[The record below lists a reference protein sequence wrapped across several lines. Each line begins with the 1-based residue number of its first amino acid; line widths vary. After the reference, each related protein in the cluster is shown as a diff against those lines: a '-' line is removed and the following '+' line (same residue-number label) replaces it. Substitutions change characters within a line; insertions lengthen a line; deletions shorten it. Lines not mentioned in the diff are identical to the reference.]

1 MTGNPFC
8 APIIAPYEEPAYW
21 TNTNIFDEHG
31 NNFKFIE
38 IEQLLRGNIKTRSSS
53 ALLASLEYVFTI
65 LDCQFCLNN
74 QGQPRI
80 IANAL
85 KILQNFDDD
94 ETVAAAVLNDAD
106 DGEKLFAPY
115 DVTDSVLSLLRWVSL
130 RSYSIAKINFAEAA
144 NLAATENQNSNNED
158 DDEDGEAAA
167 TAAAAAQNS
176 NNDYDHDDDHG
187 DDKTISSCSGD
198 SQDLVHAIKK
208 PQTYRERGEKEPFVE
223 IDDLKYDYDGCK
235 YVFDSSPFQETSLCR
250 YVFFLQVV
258 FNSVK
263 DHYKSS
269 SLLPKRVP
277 QKLLLAESPYRRIP
291 KTIEADWRS
300 GRAYAKD
307 REPKHCQPL
316 VASGRQTCFGVR
328 DTETTKSF
336 NKNLYRIEC
345 LRDVVALP
353 NLDYLLA
360 LNSKFQAFQK
370 EQNEKIRN
378 ILKPTTREK
387 QIINAGRHGKSPIEQ
402 ETRKRLIK
410 HLLAVSREERK
421 TQIYQIKSLFERF
434 FVAYTDFVARCLP
447 GGGRSYP
454 ARVLCNNSILF
465 TENSFISINTSS
477 DRAPVEPCSRCSSTI
492 NMSNTRIK
500 TLLTHYKHHEYF
512 NNCKAKLMTIIGGG
526 GSAATFDDYLIYD
539 VSKKKKSR
547 CPQATPAGVTSVT
560 QRKADN
566 YPEALLPKTTPV
578 STPLVPPDSVAA
590 SSSPSPSPSLCNSPN
605 TATKHDC
612 RRRHH
617 PPPLPRSTTF
627 EIRNH
632 AEQSAQQRKHD
643 AVDDDDGHTCVGGGG
658 GDNADNCT
666 ASSATRAVPK
676 SSHDKLCRRGSPG
689 SNTTAATAES
699 VTAAPFGPSGGAN
712 DCESST
718 RSASTKTSPAG
729 FVSKPSASA
738 KSSSPTTT
746 EQSPQQQSSPANTLR
761 GRGRGGEGW
770 ERYPCGFGRDSSG
783 TTTRTD
789 PVRVVTSGTS
799 CWPRAIDNLITVVV
813 TTAGTDKTDSSC
825 EPSVSAHLA
834 SDQQFTAQSDP
845 NGLRLRESSSAAAAA
860 TDDGISGSTLAPKCP
875 TLLPIP
881 VPTRGGDR
889 RRCSS
894 FSSNQ
899 QQQPPRL
906 AEYPTIERRPAVD
919 LCSSATTGPP
929 PLDKLNISSTSGDC
943 SPFLSDTAA
952 AKTTTRA
959 SPTLCSTW
967 DSGGGGASQPHFSQ
981 LFLPNTT
988 TTAAADGGT
997 ADSGTTNVFDAC
1009 SDRNWQPTLATSGGD
1024 NNTATDRCDDNN
1036 SHFPTELS
1044 ELMLASSPPPLAAPI
1059 YVSPETTN
1067 AASTK
1072 ESTNL

>member
-477 DRAPVEPCSRCSSTI
+477 DQAPVEPCSRCSSTI

-560 QRKADN
+560 RRKG
-566 YPEALLPKTTPV
+566 K
-578 STPLVPPDSVAA
+578 S
-590 SSSPSPSPSLCNSPN
+590 
-605 TATKHDC
+605 
-612 RRRHH
+612 
-617 PPPLPRSTTF
+617 
-627 EIRNH
+627 
-632 AEQSAQQRKHD
+632 
-643 AVDDDDGHTCVGGGG
+643 DD
-658 GDNADNCT
+658 
-666 ASSATRAVPK
+666 
-676 SSHDKLCRRGSPG
+676 
-689 SNTTAATAES
+689 
-699 VTAAPFGPSGGAN
+699 
-712 DCESST
+712 
-718 RSASTKTSPAG
+718 
-729 FVSKPSASA
+729 
-738 KSSSPTTT
+738 
-746 EQSPQQQSSPANTLR
+746 Q
-761 GRGRGGEGW
+761 
-770 ERYPCGFGRDSSG
+770 
-783 TTTRTD
+783 
-789 PVRVVTSGTS
+789 
-799 CWPRAIDNLITVVV
+799 
-813 TTAGTDKTDSSC
+813 
-825 EPSVSAHLA
+825 
-834 SDQQFTAQSDP
+834 
-845 NGLRLRESSSAAAAA
+845 
-860 TDDGISGSTLAPKCP
+860 
-875 TLLPIP
+875 
-881 VPTRGGDR
+881 
-889 RRCSS
+889 
-894 FSSNQ
+894 
-899 QQQPPRL
+899 
-906 AEYPTIERRPAVD
+906 
-919 LCSSATTGPP
+919 
-929 PLDKLNISSTSGDC
+929 
-943 SPFLSDTAA
+943 
-952 AKTTTRA
+952 
-959 SPTLCSTW
+959 
-967 DSGGGGASQPHFSQ
+967 
-981 LFLPNTT
+981 
-988 TTAAADGGT
+988 
-997 ADSGTTNVFDAC
+997 
-1009 SDRNWQPTLATSGGD
+1009 
-1024 NNTATDRCDDNN
+1024 
-1036 SHFPTELS
+1036 
-1044 ELMLASSPPPLAAPI
+1044 
-1059 YVSPETTN
+1059 
-1067 AASTK
+1067 
-1072 ESTNL
+1072 